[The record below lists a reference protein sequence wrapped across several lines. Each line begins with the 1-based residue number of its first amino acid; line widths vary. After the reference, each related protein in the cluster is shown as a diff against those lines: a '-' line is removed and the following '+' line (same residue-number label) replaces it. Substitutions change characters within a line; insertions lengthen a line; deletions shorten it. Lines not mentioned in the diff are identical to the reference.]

1 MQISLNWQPSV
12 TASLIH
18 AVAALAAGRSL
29 LHAAADAAWRKRA
42 TRLAQQLADLPIGSH
57 AAWQRLRTQA
67 AHESRAAQLAA
78 GTVGPESFPGR
89 EERVQGIEYELESI
103 LACGAEL
110 FPRLEAELEL
120 RSRPLRE
127 QWEACGPGLF
137 REACRRLQIT
147 APSLRATVLPVYPVL
162 GGGGGLQGDG
172 SGVWIEAVL
181 TNPYPQLPEFV
192 RLAWLLMRLVTH
204 DQYAPAEVIPS
215 VLMAAEEVEAA
226 CCDPLTLKLA
236 HQAWLDPPPQ

>member
-1 MQISLNWQPSV
+1 MQISLTWRPSAA
-12 TASLIH
+12 TSLMRT
-18 AVAALAAGRSL
+18 VAALAAGRSL
-29 LHAAADAAWRKRA
+29 LHTAAERAWRERA
-42 TRLAQQLADLPIGSH
+42 TRLAQQLADLPVGSH
-57 AAWQRLRTQA
+57 VAWQRLLTQA

-89 EERVQGIEYELESI
+89 EERVEGLAYELESI
-103 LACGAEL
+103 LASGAEL
-110 FPRLEAELEL
+110 FPKLESELEL
-120 RSRPLRE
+120 RIRPLRD
-127 QWEACGPGLF
+127 QWESCGPGLF

-147 APSLRATVLPVYPVL
+147 APILQATVFPVYPVL

-192 RLAWLLMRLVTH
+192 RLAWLLVRLVTH
-204 DQYAPAEVIPS
+204 DQYAPAEAIPS
-215 VLMAAEEVEAA
+215 VLIAAEEVEAA
-226 CCDPLTLKLA
+226 SSDPLTLKLA